1 MFDLKYV
8 GELLKAIGFKL
19 IEDHCYE
26 RDGMVVEI
34 SKKPAFILS
43 WIFVQLG
50 TKKADGSINLLVP
63 PLYILKEADF
73 NPAISACE
81 VLYSH
86 YKAQ

>member
-26 RDGMVVEI
+26 RNGMVVEI
-34 SKKPAFILS
+34 SKKPVFICGG
-43 WIFVQLG
+43 IFLRVG
-50 TKKADGSINLLVP
+50 KWDGDDVTIRFLAL
-63 PLYILKEADF
+63 PLYALNETDF
-73 NPAISACE
+73 ASAINTCE

-86 YKAQ
+86 YKA